1 MPEPAMKL
9 GQILMYKSGAVL
21 DQTTLQALKDQG
33 FIPVAVSSFDDMRL
47 IDRTGGT
54 VPAEEMLLNAVTAIN
69 SESTG
74 SDIKLAFLRNMVAS
88 IQRAVCVPPKK

>member
-1 MPEPAMKL
+1 MPEPAVKL
-9 GQILMYKSGAVL
+9 GQILMYKTGAAM
-21 DQTTLQALKDQG
+21 DPATLQALKDQG

-47 IDRTGGT
+47 VDRTGGT

-74 SDIKLAFLRNMVAS
+74 YDIKLAFLRSMVAS
-88 IQRAVCVPPKK
+88 IQRAVRVPPKK